1 MNKPL
6 SLEQLDH
13 VCLIAE
19 RLVDCNNAVSE
30 NYHTNMLISKAS
42 KDYRCTDKLKTQL
55 RLERARSKMEDSTG
69 IRAKTP
75 ANLDPVRPP
84 TQRP

>member
-30 NYHTNMLISKAS
+30 NYHTNMLITRDILIEAFQQKTVNLL
-42 KDYRCTDKLKTQL
+42 KDLKKSLLVETI
-55 RLERARSKMEDSTG
+55 T
-69 IRAKTP
+69 
-75 ANLDPVRPP
+75 
-84 TQRP
+84 